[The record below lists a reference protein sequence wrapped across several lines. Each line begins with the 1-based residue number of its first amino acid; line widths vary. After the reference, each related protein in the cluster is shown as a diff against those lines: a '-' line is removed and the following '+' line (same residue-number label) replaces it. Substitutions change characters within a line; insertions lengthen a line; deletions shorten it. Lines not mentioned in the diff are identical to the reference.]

1 MASPQTLP
9 ERALDQACQTV
20 LFVALELS
28 DKKWKLALS
37 DGNQRRLV
45 TITAG
50 DLVTLGE
57 AVAKAKARFGMPVGV
72 PIVSCYEAGRDGFWL
87 HRYLVHCGVANVV
100 VDASSIEVNRRA
112 RRAKTDRV
120 DVEQL
125 LRLLIRYHHGEK
137 RVWSVVH
144 VPSAE
149 EEDARRLHRELE
161 RLKKE
166 RTGHRNRLQ
175 ALFISQGVRLQPR
188 HDLLERLEAARLWD
202 GSALPPDLQ
211 AEVRRE
217 EARLRLV
224 DEQIG
229 ALEAEQMRR
238 LEATVTPCHQQIAH
252 LMRLRGLGLTSAW
265 VFVMEY
271 FGWRQF
277 HNRKEVAALAG
288 LTPMPYSSGDSAR
301 DQGISKAGNRRIRT
315 LMVQIAWGWL
325 RYQPHS
331 ALSVWFNTR
340 FALGGKRM
348 RRIGSVAL
356 ARHLLIALWRYLQ
369 RIFPEDFGERRILSE
384 SYLPSCFIV

>member
-28 DKKWKLALS
+28 DKKWKLAFS
-37 DGNQRRLV
+37 DGNKRRII

-57 AVAKAKARFGMPVGV
+57 AVAKAKARFGMHGVV

-125 LRLLIRYHHGEK
+125 LRLLIRYHHGEQ

-144 VPSAE
+144 VPSVE

-175 ALFISQGVRLQPR
+175 ALLVSQGVRLQPR
-188 HDLLERLEAARLWD
+188 HDLLERLEATRLWD
-202 GSALPPDLQ
+202 GAALPPDLQ

-217 EARLRLV
+217 DARLRLV
-224 DEQIG
+224 DEQIR
-229 ALEAEQMRR
+229 ALEAEQVRR
-238 LEATVTPCHQQIAH
+238 LEATVTPGYQQRAH
-252 LMRLRGLGLTSAW
+252 LMHLRGIGLTSAW
-265 VFVMEY
+265 VFIMAY

-288 LTPMPYSSGDSAR
+288 LTPMPYASGDSSR

-315 LMVQIAWGWL
+315 LMIQIAWGWL
-325 RYQPHS
+325 RYQPHA
-331 ALSVWFNTR
+331 ALSVWFHTR

-348 RRIGSVAL
+348 RRIGIVAL
-356 ARHLLIALWRYLQ
+356 ARRLLIALWRYVQ
-369 RIFPEDFGERRILSE
+369 SGAIPEGASLKP
-384 SYLPSCFIV
+384 L

>member
-28 DKKWKLALS
+28 DKKWKLACS
-37 DGNQRRLV
+37 DGNKRRIV
-45 TITAG
+45 TIAAG
-50 DLVTLGE
+50 DLVALGE
-57 AVAKAKARFGMPVGV
+57 AIAKAKARFGMPGGG

-87 HRYLVHCGVANVV
+87 HRYLVNCGVANVV

-125 LRLLIRYHHGEK
+125 LRLLIRYHHGEE

-144 VPSAE
+144 IPSVE

-166 RTGHRNRLQ
+166 RTGHRNRIQ
-175 ALFISQGVRLQPR
+175 ALLVSQGVRLQPR

-217 EARLRLV
+217 NTRLRLV
-224 DEQIG
+224 DEQIR
-229 ALEAEQMRR
+229 ALEAEQAQR
-238 LEATVTPCHQQIAH
+238 LAAAATPCYQQVAH

-271 FGWRQF
+271 FGWPQF

-288 LTPMPYSSGDSAR
+288 LTPLPSASGDSAR
-301 DQGISKAGNRRIRT
+301 DQGMSKAGNRRIQT
-315 LMVQIAWGWL
+315 VMIQIAWGWL

-348 RRIGSVAL
+348 RRIGIVAL
-356 ARHLLIALWRYLQ
+356 ARRLLIALWRYVQ
-369 RIFPEDFGERRILSE
+369 SGVIPERASLKP
-384 SYLPSCFIV
+384 L

>member
-1 MASPQTLP
+1 MANLTTLP
-9 ERALDQACQTV
+9 DRTLEQACTMV
-20 LFVALELS
+20 LFMALELS

-37 DGNQRRLV
+37 DGNKRRIV
-45 TITAG
+45 TIAAG
-50 DLVTLGE
+50 DLVALGE
-57 AVAKAKARFGMPVGV
+57 AGAKAKARFGMPGGV

-87 HRYLVHCGVANVV
+87 HRYLVHCDVANVV

-144 VPSAE
+144 VPSVE

-166 RTGHRNRLQ
+166 RTGHRNRIQ
-175 ALFISQGVRLQPR
+175 ALLVSQGVRLQPR

-217 EARLRLV
+217 EARLRSV
-224 DEQIG
+224 DEQVR
-229 ALEAEQMRR
+229 ALEAEQARR
-238 LEATVTPCHQQIAH
+238 LEAAATPCHQQVAQ
-252 LMRLRGLGLTSAW
+252 LMRLRGIGLTSAW

-288 LTPMPYSSGDSAR
+288 LTPMPYASGDSAR

-315 LMVQIAWGWL
+315 LMIQIAWGWL

-348 RRIGSVAL
+348 RRIGIVAL
-356 ARHLLIALWRYLQ
+356 ARRLLIALWRYVQ
-369 RIFPEDFGERRILSE
+369 SGAIPEGASLKP
-384 SYLPSCFIV
+384 L

>member
-1 MASPQTLP
+1 MVNPTTLP
-9 ERALDQACQTV
+9 DRTLEQACTMV
-20 LFVALELS
+20 LFMALELS

-37 DGNQRRLV
+37 DGTKRRIV
-45 TITAG
+45 TIAAG
-50 DLVTLGE
+50 DLVALGE
-57 AVAKAKARFGMPVGV
+57 AVAKAKARFGMPGGV

-87 HRYLVHCGVANVV
+87 HRYLLHCGVANVV

-112 RRAKTDRV
+112 RRAKTDRI

-125 LRLLIRYHHGEK
+125 LRLLIRYHHREK

-144 VPSAE
+144 VPSVE
-149 EEDARRLHRELE
+149 EEDARRLHREFE

-166 RTGHRNRLQ
+166 RTGHRNRIQ
-175 ALFISQGVRLQPR
+175 ALLVSQGSRLQPR

-224 DEQIG
+224 DEPIR
-229 ALEAEQMRR
+229 ALEAEQARR
-238 LEATVTPCHQQIAH
+238 LEAAATPCHQQIAH
-252 LMRLRGLGLTSAW
+252 LMRLRALGLTSAW

-288 LTPMPYSSGDSAR
+288 LTPMPYASGDSAR
-301 DQGISKAGNRRIRT
+301 DQGMSKAGNRRIRT
-315 LMVQIAWGWL
+315 LMIQIAWGWL

-348 RRIGSVAL
+348 RRLGIVAL
-356 ARHLLIALWRYLQ
+356 ARRLLIALWRYMQ
-369 RIFPEDFGERRILSE
+369 SGAIPEGASLKP
-384 SYLPSCFIV
+384 L

>member
-1 MASPQTLP
+1 MASPQTLQ
-9 ERALDQACQTV
+9 ERALDQSCQTV
-20 LFVALELS
+20 LFMALERS

-37 DGNQRRLV
+37 DGNKRRIV
-45 TITAG
+45 TIAAG

-57 AVAKAKARFGMPVGV
+57 AVAKAKARFGMPGGV

-87 HRYLVHCGVANVV
+87 HRYLVHGGVANVV

-144 VPSAE
+144 VPSVE

-166 RTGHRNRLQ
+166 RTGHRNRIQ
-175 ALFISQGVRLQPR
+175 ALLVSQGVRLQPR

-217 EARLRLV
+217 EARLRSV
-224 DEQIG
+224 DEQIR
-229 ALEAEQMRR
+229 ALEAEQVRR
-238 LEATVTPCHQQIAH
+238 LEEAVTPCHQQIAH
-252 LMRLRGLGLTSAW
+252 LMQLRGLGLTSAW

-271 FGWRQF
+271 FGWRRF
-277 HNRKEVAALAG
+277 NNRKEVAALAG
-288 LTPMPYSSGDSAR
+288 LTPMPYASGDSSR

-315 LMVQIAWGWL
+315 LMIQIAWGWL

-348 RRIGSVAL
+348 RRIGIVAL
-356 ARHLLIALWRYLQ
+356 ARRLLIALWRYVQ
-369 RIFPEDFGERRILSE
+369 SGAIPESASLKP
-384 SYLPSCFIV
+384 L

>member
-1 MASPQTLP
+1 MAHPQTLQD
-9 ERALDQACQTV
+9 RTLDQACKMV

-28 DKKWKLALS
+28 DKKWQLALS
-37 DGNQRRLV
+37 DGNKRRLV

-57 AVAKAKARFGMPVGV
+57 AVAKAKARFGMYGVV
-72 PIVSCYEAGRDGFWL
+72 PIVSCYEAGRDGFWR
-87 HRYLVHCGVANVV
+87 HRSLVHCGVANVV

-125 LRLLIRYHHGEK
+125 LRLLIRYYHEEK

-144 VPSAE
+144 VPSVE
-149 EEDARRLHRELE
+149 EEEARRLHRELE

-175 ALFISQGVRLQPR
+175 ALLVSQGVRLPPR

-211 AEVRRE
+211 VEVRRE

-224 DEQIG
+224 DEPSR
-229 ALEAEQMRR
+229 ALEAEQVRR
-238 LEATVTPCHQQIAH
+238 REAAATPCHPQVVPW
-252 LMRLRGLGLTSAW
+252 MRLRGLGLTSAW

-271 FGWRQF
+271 VGWRQF

-288 LTPMPYSSGDSAR
+288 LTPMPYASGASAR
-301 DQGISKAGNRRIRT
+301 DQGMSQAGNRRIRS
-315 LMVQIAWGWL
+315 LMIQIAWGWL
-325 RYQPHS
+325 RYPPHS
-331 ALSVWFNTR
+331 ALSVWCNTR

-348 RRIGSVAL
+348 RRIGIVAL
-356 ARHLLIALWRYLQ
+356 ARRLLIALWRYLQ
-369 RIFPEDFGERRILSE
+369 SGTMPESASLQP
-384 SYLPSCFIV
+384 L

>member
-1 MASPQTLP
+1 MAHPTTLQDRTL
-9 ERALDQACQTV
+9 EQACTMV

-28 DKKWKLALS
+28 NKKWKLALS
-37 DGNQRRLV
+37 DGNKRRLV
-45 TITAG
+45 TIAAG

-57 AVAKAKARFGMPVGV
+57 AVAKARARFGMPEGV

-87 HRYLVHCGVANVV
+87 HRYLLHCGVANVV

-112 RRAKTDRV
+112 RRAKTDRI

-144 VPSAE
+144 VPSVG

-166 RTGHRNRLQ
+166 RTGHRNRIQ
-175 ALFISQGVRLQPR
+175 ALLVSQGVRLQPR

-217 EARLRLV
+217 EARLRAV
-224 DEQIG
+224 DEQIR
-229 ALEAEQMRR
+229 ALEAEQARR
-238 LEATVTPCHQQIAH
+238 LEAAATPCHQQVAQ
-252 LMRLRGLGLTSAW
+252 LMCLRGIGLTSAW

-288 LTPMPYSSGDSAR
+288 LTPMPYASGDSTR
-301 DQGISKAGNRRIRT
+301 DQGISKAGNRRIRS
-315 LMVQIAWGWL
+315 LMIQIAWGWL
-325 RYQPHS
+325 RYQPRS

-340 FALGGKRM
+340 FALGGKRR
-348 RRIGSVAL
+348 RRIGIVAL
-356 ARHLLIALWRYLQ
+356 ARRLLIALWRYVQ
-369 RIFPEDFGERRILSE
+369 RGVIPESASLKP
-384 SYLPSCFIV
+384 L

>member
-1 MASPQTLP
+1 MVNPTTLP
-9 ERALDQACQTV
+9 DRTLEQACTMV
-20 LFVALELS
+20 LFMALELS

-37 DGNQRRLV
+37 DGNKRRIV
-45 TITAG
+45 TIAAG
-50 DLVTLGE
+50 DLVALGE
-57 AVAKAKARFGMPVGV
+57 AVAKAKARFGMHGVV
-72 PIVSCYEAGRDGFWL
+72 PIVSCYEAGREGFWL

-112 RRAKTDRV
+112 RRAKTDRI

-125 LRLLIRYHHGEK
+125 LRLLIRYHHREK

-144 VPSAE
+144 VPSVE
-149 EEDARRLHRELE
+149 EEDARRLHREFE

-166 RTGHRNRLQ
+166 RTGHRNRIQ
-175 ALFISQGVRLQPR
+175 ALLVSQGSRLQPR

-224 DEQIG
+224 DEPIR
-229 ALEAEQMRR
+229 ALEAEQARR
-238 LEATVTPCHQQIAH
+238 LEAAATPCHQQIAH
-252 LMRLRGLGLTSAW
+252 LMRLRALGLTSAW

-288 LTPMPYSSGDSAR
+288 LTPMPYASGDSAR
-301 DQGISKAGNRRIRT
+301 DQGMSKAGNRRIRT
-315 LMVQIAWGWL
+315 LMIQIAWGWL

-331 ALSVWFNTR
+331 ALSIWFNTR

-348 RRIGSVAL
+348 RRLGIVAL
-356 ARHLLIALWRYLQ
+356 ARRLLIALWRYVQ
-369 RIFPEDFGERRILSE
+369 SGAIPEGASLKP
-384 SYLPSCFIV
+384 L

>member
-1 MASPQTLP
+1 MAHPTTLQDRTL
-9 ERALDQACQTV
+9 EQACTMV

-28 DKKWKLALS
+28 NKKWKLALS
-37 DGNQRRLV
+37 DGNKRRIV

-57 AVAKAKARFGMPVGV
+57 AVAKAKARFGMPGGV

-87 HRYLVHCGVANVV
+87 HRYLLHCGVANVV

-144 VPSAE
+144 VPSVE

-166 RTGHRNRLQ
+166 RTGHRNRIQ
-175 ALFISQGVRLQPR
+175 ALLVSQGVRLQPR
-188 HDLLERLEAARLWD
+188 HDLLERLAAARLWD

-217 EARLRLV
+217 EARLRSV
-224 DEQIG
+224 DEQIR
-229 ALEAEQMRR
+229 ALEAEQARR
-238 LEATVTPCHQQIAH
+238 LEEAVTPCHQQIAQ
-252 LMRLRGLGLTSAW
+252 LMHLRGIGLTSAW

-288 LTPMPYSSGDSAR
+288 LTPMPYASGDSAR

-315 LMVQIAWGWL
+315 LMIQIAWGWL

-331 ALSVWFNTR
+331 TLSVWFNTR

-348 RRIGSVAL
+348 RRIGIVAL
-356 ARHLLIALWRYLQ
+356 ARRLLIALWRYVQ
-369 RIFPEDFGERRILSE
+369 RGVIPESASLKP
-384 SYLPSCFIV
+384 L